1 MRTFNLNR
9 VEDETGVSGTG
20 IIAEGVEF
28 TNGTCALVWLTE
40 VHSIAA
46 IYDSIDTL
54 VKIHGHGGMTI
65 VEWD

>member
-1 MRTFNLNR
+1 MRTFDLNR